1 MKYIY
6 QLFWFFAG
14 SDKEI
19 LAECPTSEK
28 NKHFGI
34 GATIL
39 ITAVAAV
46 ISGTYAVQTLSDSPA
61 VSILIGIFWGFVI
74 FNIDRLMVATLK
86 KDPNNSKWKE
96 AIKASPRLLLAIA
109 IAVVI
114 SKPVEVK
121 ILENQ
126 IDKSF
131 LTQKAQ
137 EVDLLSQLNHKNSKI
152 DNVKQQIDDSKND
165 LKNLESSEQKIYTS
179 SIYLTFES
187 KLKECKDESKSI
199 TLSIDQL
206 RKEIKEIKKSSK
218 DSKYKTP
225 AKVFV
230 TTDGKEYEE
239 PFPDSLTGN
248 EKIVYILSK
257 KGNNEIYRKILNI
270 KGLKKQYPNCSK
282 IEKEKDEY
290 VDGKKKGIVEVK
302 ENLNKDLLADKKK
315 EREKLDE
322 LDSLRNGGIKI
333 IDKAGSDIFGKLIAL
348 EKAKIEVT
356 SNRDTLSSGEIIN
369 SMETESTMMA
379 NISWA
384 IMFFFFLLE
393 LCPILVK
400 ILADRGPYD
409 DMLETQEIVI
419 REKQRLLQ
427 REAINETDTEIE
439 MMREKSDTIR
449 NTELGA
455 NQELIDQVSQARMDI
470 ARQVVAK
477 WKDKQ
482 IADLESNPE
491 EFIDKVV
498 Q

>member
-1 MKYIY
+1 MNYIY
-6 QLFWFFAG
+6 RIFWFFAG
-14 SDKEI
+14 SDKDI

-39 ITAVAAV
+39 ITAIAAI

-61 VSILIGIFWGFVI
+61 TSILMGIFWGFVI

-86 KDPNNSKWKE
+86 KDPNNAKWKE

-126 IDKSF
+126 IYKSF
-131 LTQKAQ
+131 RFQKA
-137 EVDLLSQLNHKNSKI
+137 EEIDELTNRNKKALGI
-152 DNVKQQIDDSKND
+152 DNISNSIDKANKELDKLTKEEQEIFNSPIIQKAEKD
-165 LKNLESSEQKIYTS
+165 LNNCNLEYESIRNKIS
-179 SIYLTFES
+179 SINS
-187 KLKECKDESKSI
+187 SI
-199 TLSIDQL
+199 AAIRTD
-206 RKEIKEIKKSSK
+206 RNYMK
-218 DSKYKTP
+218 
-225 AKVFV
+225 AVNVFV
-230 TTDGKEYEE
+230 ANGVEYREPYPSGLSGEE
-239 PFPDSLTGN
+239 KTVYVLSARGN
-248 EKIVYILSK
+248 SAIRSQQRQARELR
-257 KGNNEIYRKILNI
+257 NR
-270 KGLKKQYPNCSK
+270 YPNCNSYQK
-282 IEKEKDEY
+282 IKDDYVAKRQKEL
-290 VDGKKKGIVEVK
+290 DGKKDSWNKRK
-302 ENLNKDLLADKKK
+302 DYEN
-315 EREKLDE
+315 EKYISVNTKIDT
-322 LDSLRNGGIKI
+322 IKI
-333 IDKAGSDIFGKLIAL
+333 ENEDAIDKAGSDIFGKLITL
-348 EKAKIEVT
+348 EKAKYVM
-356 SNRDTLSSGEIIN
+356 SSQRDTLDTGDVVAT
-369 SMETESTMMA
+369 METESTMMA

-419 REKQRLLQ
+419 REKQRLRQ
-427 REAINETDTEIE
+427 QEVINETDTEIE

-482 IADLESNPE
+482 IQDLESNPE
-491 EFIDKVV
+491 EFIDNVV